1 MQNSSKQQY
10 IEYAH
15 KAKNKEFYPS
25 LEWCQENCT
34 LTEAANLWHNYGTE
48 EFKVYLEIFRNTKIK
63 NWENFITPEEFI
75 AKKQKIFSDKKQ
87 KVLAAKSRG
96 GIASQSQ
103 ELKNK
108 LLKPLSFTHTSGI
121 CITVLPC
128 LTVREIATELNKI
141 SYVHYTNL
149 SRLILGINHSTKG
162 WKLLH

>member
-34 LTEAANLWHNYGTE
+34 LAESANLWHNYGTE

-75 AKKQKIFSDKKQ
+75 AKKQKSLEDKKQ
-87 KVLAAKSRG
+87 KITLAKSRA

-103 ELKNK
+103 ELKDK
-108 LLKPLSFTHTSGI
+108 LLKPLSFIHTSGI
-121 CITVLPC
+121 SITVFPC
-128 LTVREIATELNKI
+128 LTVKEIATELNKI
-141 SYVHYTNL
+141 SFVRYNNL
-149 SRLILGINHSTKG
+149 SGLILGTNLSTKG